1 MTQGSFDPYAPHPKP
16 NMPEFSVSELSGA
29 LKRSVEDAFG
39 GVRVRGEISGFKRAA
54 SGHLYMALKDENAV
68 LDAVCWRGVAQKL
81 QHRPEEGLEVIAT
94 GRLTIYPGRSKYQLV
109 IESIEPAGEGA
120 LLKLLEERR
129 RLLTAEG
136 LFDESRKQP
145 IPFLPEVIGIVT
157 SPTGAVIRDILH
169 RLRERFPRRVL
180 LWPVPVQGSGAAEQM
195 AQAVHGFNRQLPA
208 GTVPKP
214 DVLII
219 ARGGGSLEDLWC
231 FNEEIVVRAV
241 AESAIPVISAVGHE
255 TDTTLIDHAADLR
268 APTPT
273 GAAEMA
279 VPVRGELLTRLTG
292 TGTRLENA
300 AARIR
305 RDARRHLT
313 ELARPLSDPNRLP
326 EEKRQKLDIW
336 SERLPGALSRQI
348 DAATLSLTKT
358 AARLLNPR
366 DLVRAHIGRLTGLG
380 RSLDLATGQRFSLAA
395 TELSGLTARLH
406 PARLRSEI
414 RQTLTR
420 LDQMTGR
427 LTAAMDRHFTRH
439 HNRLQLSERLLE
451 STSHKAV
458 LKRGFALVR
467 DEAGL
472 PIRTVTG
479 LKPGREVTLELA
491 DGQRTARLEGGL
503 RERRK
508 PRKHTKTPADDRQGS
523 LI

>member
-29 LKRSVEDAFG
+29 LKRSVEEAFG

-129 RLLTAEG
+129 RLLAAEG

-180 LWPVPVQGSGAAEQM
+180 LWPVPVQGSGAAERM

-292 TGTRLENA
+292 TGTRLDNA
-300 AARIR
+300 AAVIS
-305 RDARRHLT
+305 
-313 ELARPLSDPNRLP
+313 PS
-326 EEKRQKLDIW
+326 
-336 SERLPGALSRQI
+336 LPGRSRTRTGCWRRNAKSSI
-348 DAATLSLTKT
+348 SG
-358 AARLLNPR
+358 RNVCP
-366 DLVRAHIGRLTGLG
+366 VRSPGRLTPPPC
-380 RSLDLATGQRFSLAA
+380 
-395 TELSGLTARLH
+395 H
-406 PARLRSEI
+406 
-414 RQTLTR
+414 
-420 LDQMTGR
+420 
-427 LTAAMDRHFTRH
+427 
-439 HNRLQLSERLLE
+439 
-451 STSHKAV
+451 
-458 LKRGFALVR
+458 
-467 DEAGL
+467 
-472 PIRTVTG
+472 
-479 LKPGREVTLELA
+479 
-491 DGQRTARLEGGL
+491 
-503 RERRK
+503 
-508 PRKHTKTPADDRQGS
+508 
-523 LI
+523 